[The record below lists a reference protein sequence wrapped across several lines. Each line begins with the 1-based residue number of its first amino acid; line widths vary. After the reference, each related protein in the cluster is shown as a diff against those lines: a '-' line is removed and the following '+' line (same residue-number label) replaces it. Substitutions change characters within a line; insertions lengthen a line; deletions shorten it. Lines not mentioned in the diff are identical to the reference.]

1 MKGMPVAGERFTDEN
16 YRYGKGWSV
25 FFFEITLLYLS
36 CFYGIYIVIPLRY
49 GTFCY
54 KSVITREYLL
64 WV

>member
-1 MKGMPVAGERFTDEN
+1 MKITDMAKD
-16 YRYGKGWSV
+16 GL
-25 FFFEITLLYLS
+25 EITLLYLS

-54 KSVITREYLL
+54 RLVITREYLL

>member
-1 MKGMPVAGERFTDEN
+1 MKITDMAKD
-16 YRYGKGWSV
+16 GLC
-25 FFFEITLLYLS
+25 FFEITLLYLS